1 MLPFLRF
8 VRYSVRKGAIRPAPI
23 VGGET
28 DVTTNSARKPDA
40 DAEDQGRNAKAG
52 TQTLDRGLDLLE
64 LAVEEPATVIQLAER
79 SGLSRAIAY
88 RLVGSLTARGFL
100 AMTPTG
106 QVRGGR
112 QLLRLRHLVQ
122 DQTDLVALARPQ
134 LEWLAQETGMSAFMG
149 RREDDESVHML
160 RVPGRERVAVTTQP
174 GTRRLLP
181 ETGLGKALL
190 LDDDAASW
198 SRLFARAAA
207 SHRDGDW
214 LAEMQAAVTRGVVL
228 QRGPAPDHI
237 HSVAAPVRD
246 AAGRIVAAINVAAAA
261 PYLDA
266 ARMQELVPLLHAAA
280 DQIGQALGRTAAA
293 A

>member
-1 MLPFLRF
+1 MTTTATAR
-8 VRYSVRKGAIRPAPI
+8 RPVEDAP
-23 VGGET
+23 EE
-28 DVTTNSARKPDA
+28 N
-40 DAEDQGRNAKAG
+40 RNAKAG

-64 LAVEEPATVIQLAER
+64 LAVQEPATVIQLATR

-88 RLVGSLTARGFL
+88 RLVGSLASRGFL
-100 AMTPTG
+100 AIGPNN

-149 RREDDESVHML
+149 RREGDVSVHML

-174 GTRRLLP
+174 GTRRRLG

-190 LDDDAASW
+190 LDDSETSWRRLFEQADAA
-198 SRLFARAAA
+198 
-207 SHRDGDW
+207 HRRGDW
-214 LAEMQAAVTRGVVL
+214 LAEMKASATRGVVL
-228 QRGPAPDHI
+228 QCGPAPDHI

-246 AAGRIVAAINVAAAA
+246 AAGTIVAAINVAAAA

-266 ARMQELVPLLHAAA
+266 AKMQELVPLL
-280 DQIGQALGRTAAA
+280 RTAAA
-293 A
+293 EIGTALGREGATG

>member
-1 MLPFLRF
+1 MTTT
-8 VRYSVRKGAIRPAPI
+8 AIRTPPVADVAP
-23 VGGET
+23 
-28 DVTTNSARKPDA
+28 DD
-40 DAEDQGRNAKAG
+40 GRSAKAG

-64 LAVEEPATVIQLAER
+64 MAVQDSATVIQLAER

-88 RLVGSLTARGFL
+88 RLVGSLAARGFL
-100 AMTPTG
+100 AMGPNN

-149 RREDDESVHML
+149 RREGDDSVHML

-174 GTRRLLP
+174 GTRRRLG

-190 LDDDAASW
+190 LDDGEGSW
-198 SRLFARAAA
+198 RRLFAMAAEP
-207 SHRDGDW
+207 HRRGDW
-214 LAEMQAAVTRGVVL
+214 LAAMHAAVERGVVL
-228 QRGPAPDHI
+228 QCGPAPDHI

-246 AAGRIVAAINVAAAA
+246 AGGGIVAAINVAAAA

-266 ARMQELVPLLHAAA
+266 DRMDELVPLL
-280 DQIGQALGRTAAA
+280 RTAAA
-293 A
+293 EIGAALGREGTTG

>member
-1 MLPFLRF
+1 MTTTATAR
-8 VRYSVRKGAIRPAPI
+8 RPA
-23 VGGET
+23 
-28 DVTTNSARKPDA
+28 
-40 DAEDQGRNAKAG
+40 AEDAPEEGRAAKAG

-64 LAVEEPATVIQLAER
+64 MAVQDPSTVIQLATR

-88 RLVGSLTARGFL
+88 RLVGSLASRGYL
-100 AMTPTG
+100 AMGPNN

-149 RREDDESVHML
+149 RREGDESVHML
-160 RVPGRERVAVTTQP
+160 RVAGRERVAVTTQP
-174 GTRRLLP
+174 GTRRRLG

-190 LDDDAASW
+190 LGDSEASW
-198 SRLFARAAA
+198 RRLFAMVAEP
-207 SHRDGDW
+207 HRREGW
-214 LAEMQAAVTRGVVL
+214 LAEMKAAADRGVVL
-228 QRGPAPDHI
+228 QCGPAPDHI

-246 AAGRIVAAINVAAAA
+246 AAGGIVAAINVAAAA

-266 ARMQELVPLLHAAA
+266 DRMQELVPLLRTAAGGIA
-280 DQIGQALGRTAAA
+280 AALGREGATG
-293 A
+293 

>member
-1 MLPFLRF
+1 MTTTATAR
-8 VRYSVRKGAIRPAPI
+8 RTAAADDAP
-23 VGGET
+23 E
-28 DVTTNSARKPDA
+28 
-40 DAEDQGRNAKAG
+40 EGRAAKAG

-64 LAVEEPATVIQLAER
+64 LAVQEPASVIQLAER

-88 RLVGSLTARGFL
+88 RLVGSLASRGFL
-100 AMTPTG
+100 AMGPNN

-134 LEWLAQETGMSAFMG
+134 LEWLAQESGMSAFMG
-149 RREDDESVHML
+149 RREGDESVHML

-174 GTRRLLP
+174 GTRRRLG

-190 LDDDAASW
+190 LDDSEGAW
-198 SRLFARAAA
+198 RRLFGQVDEP
-207 SHRDGDW
+207 HRRGDW
-214 LAEMQAAVTRGVVL
+214 LAEVQGAAKLGVVL
-228 QRGPAPDHI
+228 QCGPGPDHI

-246 AAGRIVAAINVAAAA
+246 AAGTIVAAINVAAAA

-266 ARMQELVPLLHAAA
+266 AKMQELVPLLRTAATE
-280 DQIGQALGRTAAA
+280 IGTALGREGATG
-293 A
+293 

>member
-1 MLPFLRF
+1 MTTTTSLR
-8 VRYSVRKGAIRPAPI
+8 RASDEET
-23 VGGET
+23 GEE
-28 DVTTNSARKPDA
+28 S
-40 DAEDQGRNAKAG
+40 GRSAKAG

-64 LAVEEPATVIQLAER
+64 LAVRESGTVIQLAER

-88 RLVGSLTARGFL
+88 RLVGSLATRGFL
-100 AMTPTG
+100 ATGANG

-149 RREDDESVHML
+149 RREGDESVHML
-160 RVPGRERVAVTTQP
+160 RIPGRERVAVTTQP
-174 GTRRLLP
+174 GTRRRLG

-190 LDDDAASW
+190 LDDGEGSW
-198 SRLFARAAA
+198 RRLFAQVAE
-207 SHRDGDW
+207 SHRRDDW
-214 LAEMQAAVTRGVVL
+214 LGEMQAAVARGVVL
-228 QRGPAPDHI
+228 QCGPAPDHI

-246 AAGRIVAAINVAAAA
+246 AAGGIVAAINVAAAA

-266 ARMQELVPLLHAAA
+266 ERMRSLVSLL
-280 DQIGQALGRTAAA
+280 RTAAA
-293 A
+293 GIAAALGAEGSNAPQR

>member
-1 MLPFLRF
+1 
-8 VRYSVRKGAIRPAPI
+8 
-23 VGGET
+23 
-28 DVTTNSARKPDA
+28 VTTTATARKPA
-40 DAEDQGRNAKAG
+40 EESAEDQGRSVKAG

-64 LAVEEPATVIQLAER
+64 LAVQDSATVIQLAER

-88 RLVGSLTARGFL
+88 RLVGSLATRGFL
-100 AMTPTG
+100 AMGPNN

-149 RREDDESVHML
+149 RREGDESVHML

-174 GTRRLLP
+174 GTRRRLG

-190 LDDDAASW
+190 LGDNEASW
-198 SRLFARAAA
+198 RRLFDKVADP
-207 SHRDGDW
+207 HRRPDW
-214 LAEMQAAVTRGVVL
+214 LAEMAASVARGVVL
-228 QRGPAPDHI
+228 QCGPAPDHI
-237 HSVAAPVRD
+237 HSVAAPVLD
-246 AAGRIVAAINVAAAA
+246 AAGNIVAAINVAAAA

-266 ARMQELVPLLHAAA
+266 GRMQQLVPLL
-280 DQIGQALGRTAAA
+280 RTAAA
-293 A
+293 EIGVALGREGAAA

>member
-1 MLPFLRF
+1 MLPFFSF
-8 VRYSVRKGAIRPAPI
+8 VRYSVRIGAIRPAPI

-28 DVTTNSARKPDA
+28 DVTTNSARKPDT

-64 LAVEEPATVIQLAER
+64 LAVEDPATVIQLAER

-149 RREDDESVHML
+149 RREGDESVHML

-207 SHRDGDW
+207 AHRAGDW
-214 LAEMQAAVTRGVVL
+214 LTDMQDAATRGVVL

-246 AAGRIVAAINVAAAA
+246 AAGRIAAAINVAAAA

-266 ARMQELVPLLHAAA
+266 DRMQALVPLLRTAAE
-280 DQIGQALGRTAAA
+280 QIGQALGRSVAAA
-293 A
+293 

>member
-1 MLPFLRF
+1 MLPGRF
-8 VRYSVRKGAIRPAPI
+8 GQSRR
-23 VGGET
+23 ET
-28 DVTTNSARKPDA
+28 GVTTTASLRAAATEDA
-40 DAEDQGRNAKAG
+40 AEEQGRAAKAG

-64 LAVEEPATVIQLAER
+64 MAVNESATVIQLAER

-88 RLVGSLTARGFL
+88 RLVGSLAARGFL
-100 AMTPTG
+100 AMGANG

-112 QLLRLRHLVQ
+112 QLLRLRNLVQ

-149 RREDDESVHML
+149 RREGDESVHML

-174 GTRRLLP
+174 GTRRRLA

-190 LDDDAASW
+190 LDDGERSW
-198 SRLFARAAA
+198 QRLFGLADPA
-207 SHRDGDW
+207 HRRSDAVAD
-214 LAEMQAAVTRGVVL
+214 MQAAVTRGVIL
-228 QRGPAPDHI
+228 QCGPAPDHI

-266 ARMQELVPLLHAAA
+266 DRMQQLVPLL
-280 DQIGQALGRTAAA
+280 RTAAA
-293 A
+293 EIGAALGRDAAGASAA

>member
-1 MLPFLRF
+1 M
-8 VRYSVRKGAIRPAPI
+8 
-23 VGGET
+23 
-28 DVTTNSARKPDA
+28 TTVSARKPDTDGDEGA
-40 DAEDQGRNAKAG
+40 RTAKAG

-64 LAVEEPATVIQLAER
+64 LAVQEPCTVIQLAER

-88 RLVGSLTARGFL
+88 RLVGSLASRGFL
-100 AMTPTG
+100 AMMPQG

-149 RREDDESVHML
+149 RREGDESVHML
-160 RVPGRERVAVTTQP
+160 RVAGRERVAVTTQP
-174 GTRRLLP
+174 GTRRTLA
-181 ETGLGKALL
+181 ETGLGKALM
-190 LDDDAASW
+190 LDDGAASW
-198 SRLFARAAA
+198 KRSFARAAA
-207 SHRDGDW
+207 PHRAGDW
-214 LAEMQAAVTRGVVL
+214 LADMHAAVTRGVVL

-266 ARMQELVPLLHAAA
+266 ARMEELVPLLRTAAE
-280 DQIGQALGRTAAA
+280 QIGQALGRGTIGATGA
-293 A
+293 

>member
-1 MLPFLRF
+1 MTTTAT
-8 VRYSVRKGAIRPAPI
+8 VDAPD
-23 VGGET
+23 E
-28 DVTTNSARKPDA
+28 
-40 DAEDQGRNAKAG
+40 GRTAKAG

-64 LAVEEPATVIQLAER
+64 LAVQEPASVIQLAER

-88 RLVGSLTARGFL
+88 RLVGSLAARGFL
-100 AMTPTG
+100 AMGPNN

-134 LEWLAQETGMSAFMG
+134 LEWLAQESGMSAFMG
-149 RREDDESVHML
+149 RREGDESVHML

-174 GTRRLLP
+174 GTRRRLG

-190 LDDDAASW
+190 LDDGEGSW
-198 SRLFARAAA
+198 RRLFGKVDEP
-207 SHRDGDW
+207 HRRGDW
-214 LAEMQAAVTRGVVL
+214 LAAMQDAAKLGVVL
-228 QRGPAPDHI
+228 QCGPGPDHI

-246 AAGRIVAAINVAAAA
+246 AAGTIVAAINVAAAA

-266 ARMQELVPLLHAAA
+266 ARMEELVPLL
-280 DQIGQALGRTAAA
+280 RTAAA
-293 A
+293 EIGAALGRDGTAG